1 MPQTS
6 GPSKTARRGPLYL
19 QLGWF
24 IRLRWVAAL
33 VVVIAAWADH
43 HWFGI
48 YPQRSAHVLLVG
60 IAIAFYNA
68 LLWFSLRRLPV
79 SRARRKLLLTMAWMQ
94 LLLDVTCLD
103 LLIIWTGGVDS
114 PLTPFIVLHMVF
126 ASILLSTRMAYASAL
141 LVTGLYLGALALSGH
156 MPVRTEQYLVTAGRI
171 ITLFATVHLA
181 SHITQNLRVHR
192 RRLLRQNRRVHTI
205 SAQLK
210 RHQQAM
216 IQHEK
221 MVAMGQMAAGVTHE
235 IANPLASMD
244 SLLQLLQRKPDRIR
258 PEAVQTLREQIERIN
273 QIIQQ
278 MKTFAHPENVQQQ
291 TAALNEVVEQS
302 LHMVRFDARLKHVEV
317 ERQFS
322 PDVGV
327 LSFIPQALQQVMV
340 NLIIN
345 ALDAMAETPQPR
357 LVVRTARHD
366 GWCTIEVADNGT
378 GIASEHMG
386 RLFEPFFTTK
396 PIGKGTGLGLSISY
410 SLIQRQ
416 GGSITVRS
424 HPGRGTSFII
434 RLPAGDDASRKRE
447 APATPVAISEK
458 PAS

>member
-1 MPQTS
+1 MLQTRRPQK
-6 GPSKTARRGPLYL
+6 GHRGPLSM

-33 VVVIAAWADH
+33 AVIVGAWADH
-43 HWFGI
+43 HWFQL
-48 YPQRSAHVLLVG
+48 YPQRSAHMLLVG

-68 LLWFSLRRLPV
+68 LLWVTLQRLPARRGRRRL
-79 SRARRKLLLTMAWMQ
+79 LLMLAWMQ
-94 LLLDVTCLD
+94 LLLDMSCLI
-103 LLIIWTGGVDS
+103 LLIIWTGGVQS

-126 ASILLSTRMAYASAL
+126 ASVLLSKMMAYASAIAVIAIYL
-141 LVTGLYLGALALSGH
+141 ASLSITRQGPVT
-156 MPVRTEQYLVTAGRI
+156 TEDYLVTAVRI
-171 ITLFATVHLA
+171 VTLLATVNLA
-181 SHITQNLRVHR
+181 NHITQNLRTQR
-192 RRLLRQNRRVHTI
+192 RRLLRQNRRVHAIT
-205 SAQLK
+205 AQLK
-210 RHQQAM
+210 HHQQAM

-258 PEAVQTLREQIERIN
+258 PEAVQTLREQIDRIN

-366 GWCTIEVADNGT
+366 GWCTVEVADNGT

-396 PIGKGTGLGLSISY
+396 PVGKGTGLGLSISY

-447 APATPVAISEK
+447 APAAPVAISEK